1 MDSRNPG
8 IKKHCFVPLIV
19 SYVASMFIY
28 PLNGMFPNSFIV
40 YLVMVIA
47 IGGFGY
53 ALFNIYKR
61 IDEKTKKRLLT
72 SVTLF
77 FIILHILTLFVT
89 AILSGLVELIVGTL
103 FIYQFIQRINVKR
116 DENQLDDHQ

>member
-89 AILSGLVELIVGTL
+89 AILSGLVALIVGTL